1 MPINKM
7 PKIKI
12 LAFYSLGVG
21 AGIILMWVIF
31 FFTRFTEQLQMDP
44 ASLFSHVIAELFAA
58 LLSVIG
64 GISLLL
70 SSKRAL
76 IWYYL
81 GLGAVLYAI
90 INAIGYYYSINILWL
105 FVILTIALVFQV
117 GVFAVSVLSLKI
129 ED

>member
-1 MPINKM
+1 M
-7 PKIKI
+7 PKVKLI
-12 LAFYSLGVG
+12 LAFYSIGVG
-21 AGIILMWVIF
+21 VGIILMWIIF
-31 FFTRFTEQLQMDP
+31 FFTRFIEQLQMDP
-44 ASLFSHVIAELFAA
+44 ASLFSHVTAELFAG
-58 LLSVIG
+58 LLSIIG
-64 GISLLL
+64 GVSLLL

-105 FVILTIALVFQV
+105 FVILAIALVFQV
-117 GVFAVSVLSLKI
+117 GVLAVSVLLLKI